1 MTPNGPLPSG
11 LSVLMTTW
19 MASLRRYCLALTG
32 DPDGA
37 DEVVQETFIEVQ
49 KAYGRFEPGGDFG
62 AWIRGIARNVVL
74 RRREK
79 LARSRRLTVSLDP
92 LVVNE
97 LEALVR
103 EEELTDRGPVVILRG
118 CLDKLT
124 AEDREFVRARY
135 EADTDV
141 KRLAEQAGR
150 TLSWAKMKLMRL
162 RWALAECVRRG
173 MGARE
178 ATP

>member
-1 MTPNGPLPSG
+1 MTPNDLPSG

-32 DPDGA
+32 DPDAA
-37 DEVVQETFIEVQ
+37 DDVVQETFLEVQ

-79 LARSRRLTVSLDP
+79 IARSRRLTVSLDP

-103 EEELTDRGPVVILRG
+103 EEELADRSPMDVLRG
-118 CLDKLT
+118 CLQKLD
-124 AEDREFVRARY
+124 AEDRELVRARY
-135 EADTDV
+135 EADADV
-141 KRLAEQAGR
+141 KGLAERAGR
-150 TLSWAKMKLMRL
+150 TISWAKMKLMRL

-173 MGARE
+173 MAGGE
-178 ATP
+178 AAP